1 MTESAYMSVLRVW
14 AAVAWADGVIVP
26 AEAEALR
33 RLVAVA
39 PIQAAER
46 EVALGWLK
54 ERVELDTAYVSGLG
68 AEARKGVYQAAV
80 RLAKV
85 DLHMAKEERG
95 LLDRLSSALGLDPA
109 VAREVEAAVGGSVAR
124 A

>member
-1 MTESAYMSVLRVW
+1 MSESAYMSVLRVW

-46 EVALGWLK
+46 EIALSWLK
-54 ERVELDTAYVSGLG
+54 ERVDLDTAYVAGLG

-85 DLHMAKEERG
+85 DLHMAKEERA
-95 LLDRLSSALGLDPA
+95 LLDRLSVALGLDA
-109 VAREVEAAVGGSVAR
+109 TVAREVEAAVGGTAAR